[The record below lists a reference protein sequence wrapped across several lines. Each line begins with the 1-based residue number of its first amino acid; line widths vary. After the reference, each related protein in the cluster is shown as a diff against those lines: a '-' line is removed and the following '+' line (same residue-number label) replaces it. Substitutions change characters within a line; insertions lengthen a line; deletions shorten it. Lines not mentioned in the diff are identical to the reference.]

1 MKELM
6 VHVER
11 AVRAVHAS
19 PARKRRMRQE
29 LLAHLTGLV
38 EEEKA
43 RGGDEQEALARALRR
58 FGDPAGLSR
67 DLQASVPRLERWEA
81 GLANGFLRRPGES
94 GLRHGARLAAL
105 GAAIMFVGLNLLG
118 NLLPLIRVAAGE
130 KWSDV
135 RVGLAEPGVFAW
147 YGFLSVL
154 LCHGVYREL
163 AGRPGAAS
171 LLRAAAYGLGA
182 MLAGVALVAG
192 SYAAQPANPL
202 WEFILRYPGNPLAF
216 STGACFA
223 CVPLALALAAVLV
236 TRVERAKARGQE
248 DWASLEIG
256 E

>member
-11 AVRAVHAS
+11 AVRAVQAS

-29 LLAHLTGLV
+29 LLDHLINLV

-43 RGGDEQEALARALRR
+43 RGSDEREALARALQR

-67 DLQASVPRLERWEA
+67 DLQASVPRLERWLSNLIFR
-81 GLANGFLRRPGES
+81 GPGES
-94 GLRHGARLAAL
+94 ELRYGVRIAVL
-105 GAAIMFVGLNLLG
+105 GAAALFVGF
-118 NLLPLIRVAAGE
+118 NLLPLIGVAAGE
-130 KWSDV
+130 KWSDA
-135 RVGLAEPGVFAW
+135 RVGLAELGVLAG
-147 YGFLSVL
+147 YVFLSVL
-154 LCHGVYREL
+154 LGHGVFREL

-171 LLRAAAYGLGA
+171 LLRAAGYGVGT

-192 SYAAQPANPL
+192 SYVAQLENPL
-202 WEFILRYPGNPLAF
+202 WEFILRYPGNPLAL
-216 STGACFA
+216 SAVAWFA
-223 CVPLALALAAVLV
+223 CMPLAVALAAVLLV
-236 TRVERAKARGQE
+236 RIERAKAQGHG

>member
-19 PARKRRMRQE
+19 PARKQRMRQE

-43 RGGDEQEALARALRR
+43 RGGDEQQALAEALQR
-58 FGDPAGLSR
+58 FGDPADLSR

-81 GLANGFLRRPGES
+81 GLASGFLRRPGET

-105 GAAIMFVGLNLLG
+105 GAAIMFVGLNLI
-118 NLLPLIRVAAGE
+118 PLVFVAAGE
-130 KWSDV
+130 KWSDA
-135 RVGLAEPGVFAW
+135 RVVLAHPVQGVIAG
-147 YGFLSVL
+147 YAFLSVL

-163 AGRPGAAS
+163 AGRLGAAS
-171 LLRAAAYGLGA
+171 LLRAAAYGVGA

-192 SYAAQPANPL
+192 GSVAQPENPL
-202 WEFILRYPGNPLAF
+202 WAFILRTPGNPLAL
-216 STGACFA
+216 SAGAWFA
-223 CVPLALALAAVLV
+223 CMPLAVALAAVLV
-236 TRVERAKARGQE
+236 ARVKRAMARGHG

>member
-1 MKELM
+1 MNELM

-19 PARKRRMRQE
+19 PARKRRIRQE
-29 LLAHLTGLV
+29 LLAHLTDLV

-67 DLQASVPRLERWEA
+67 DLQASVPRGELLFFR
-81 GLANGFLRRPGES
+81 GPGES
-94 GLRHGARLAAL
+94 GLWYGARIAAL
-105 GAAIMFVGLNLLG
+105 GAAIAFVGLNLLG

-130 KWSDV
+130 RWSDV
-135 RVGLAEPGVFAW
+135 RVGLAVTVVFAG
-147 YGFLSVL
+147 YVFLSVL

-163 AGRPGAAS
+163 VGRPGAAS
-171 LLRAAAYGLGA
+171 LLRAAANGVGA
-182 MLAGVALVAG
+182 LLAGVALVAG
-192 SYAAQPANPL
+192 GYVAQPENPL
-202 WEFILRYPGNPLAF
+202 WEFILRYPGD
-216 STGACFA
+216 
-223 CVPLALALAAVLV
+223 PLALSAGVWFACMPLAVALAAVLG
-236 TRVERAKARGQE
+236 TRVERAMARDHG